1 MPSGVV
7 TVTST
12 RAGLS
17 AGETAV
23 IDVAELTV
31 NEGAALLPKL
41 TVVAFVKLA
50 PLIVTLVPPVEDPR
64 GGETLR
70 TLGGGSL
77 FGVAPKPISAPS
89 RLPT

>member
-1 MPSGVV
+1 VPPGVV

-23 IDVAELTV
+23 IEVAELTV
-31 NEGAALLPKL
+31 NEAAPLLPKL
-41 TVVAFVKLA
+41 TAVAPVRLA
-50 PLIVTLVPPVEDPR
+50 PLILTLVPPVEDPR

-70 TLGGGSL
+70 TLGGGPL
-77 FGVAPKPISAPS
+77 VAPKPISAPS